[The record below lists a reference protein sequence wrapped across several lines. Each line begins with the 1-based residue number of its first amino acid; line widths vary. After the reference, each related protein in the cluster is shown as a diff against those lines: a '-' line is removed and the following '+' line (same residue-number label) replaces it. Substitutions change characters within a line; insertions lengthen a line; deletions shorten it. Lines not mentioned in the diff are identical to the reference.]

1 MTEIDHRANIEE
13 RGGRQLDQLICGECR
28 SEFRQISEFIH
39 HKAEHTTG
47 SGSYLCELCG
57 RCFLSRTV
65 LAYHYRSTHKLQP
78 AGSPLH
84 NPPRCEDVVATQDA
98 ASENDCL
105 GLLLVLEPE
114 TRGPLDNQDGK
125 CVDIESLAVPES
137 GALPKNTSSGG
148 FDCPVCGKVFQK
160 HRFLQ
165 RHSETHRP
173 RRDFLCERCGKTFA
187 SRSRLVAHRQ
197 RHMAAPRVYSCPQCE
212 FSSALPALAQAH
224 RQLHAVGCQRCPL
237 CGNVYTDRATLRK
250 HMRVH
255 AQERPYECS
264 QQGCGWRFKT
274 EVMLKA
280 HVRAHTSRGGFECP
294 DCGYPF
300 RRKHHLQRHQEKMH
314 GAARGNTRRRAWAG
328 KNPRLG
334 DENTDVLDIEGG
346 SQAAPLTLTVG
357 SEETVPHALGLHARK
372 ELISQKMCTGSLEA
386 LITPTED
393 QVL

>member
-1 MTEIDHRANIEE
+1 MSHFTSLLCLLSRFNSIYGHSEIKQDIVKCQPTQFGTIVSLSLREDMKIKENTD
-13 RGGRQLDQLICGECR
+13 GMSLT
-28 SEFRQISEFIH
+28 ISNNFFID
-39 HKAEHTTG
+39 TTG
-47 SGSYLCELCG
+47 AGSYLCELCG

-98 ASENDCL
+98 ASENGCL

-114 TRGPLDNQDGK
+114 TRVPLDNQDGK
-125 CVDIESLAVPES
+125 CVDIDSVAVPDS
-137 GALPKNTSSGG
+137 GVLPKNTSPGG
-148 FDCPVCGKVFQK
+148 FDCPICGKVFQK
-160 HRFLQ
+160 HRLLQ

-212 FSSALPALAQAH
+212 FRSALPALAQAH
-224 RQLHAVGCQRCPL
+224 RQLHAAGCQRCSL

-264 QQGCGWRFKT
+264 QPGCGWRFKVS
-274 EVMLKA
+274 ESN
-280 HVRAHTSRGGFECP
+280 RASLSF
-294 DCGYPF
+294 GYLF
-300 RRKHHLQRHQEKMH
+300 Y
-314 GAARGNTRRRAWAG
+314 
-328 KNPRLG
+328 
-334 DENTDVLDIEGG
+334 
-346 SQAAPLTLTVG
+346 
-357 SEETVPHALGLHARK
+357 
-372 ELISQKMCTGSLEA
+372 
-386 LITPTED
+386 
-393 QVL
+393 